1 MQSRFAPATP
11 APRSSDSRPDAS
23 QFSSPL
29 SAPLPARPSHS
40 SPRPGP
46 LAPPIRQW
54 DKVPTARCRRSTN
67 ANPRSRRGY
76 PASLPPPRAFHVEG
90 SPRDCLP
97 GALSGF
103 AGWRSFFQSS
113 YLPMWLP
120 LRSECVLQRLTAPA
134 LATPMPALCS
144 VGVQPEA
151 PVAGL
156 ANHGIQ
162 MPHPCRE
169 VRILR
174 PLPISPEPI
183 RG

>member
-1 MQSRFAPATP
+1 MERSGAKRASPVGLGTTTGDKVRMQAFIAPPTP
-11 APRSSDSRPDAS
+11 APRSSDRQPDAS
-23 QFSSPL
+23 QFSFPL
-29 SAPLPARPSHS
+29 SAPLPAGVLIAPLF
-40 SPRPGP
+40 PGP
-46 LAPPIRQW
+46 LAPHH
-54 DKVPTARCRRSTN
+54 
-67 ANPRSRRGY
+67 
-76 PASLPPPRAFHVEG
+76 LPPPRAFHVEG

-103 AGWRSFFQSS
+103 AGWRSLFPSS

-151 PVAGL
+151 PVAGH

-174 PLPISPEPI
+174 PLPTSPDHV